1 MPYNIIILIAI
12 SAISVPMHLPKEFKG
27 IKVVKSEDG
36 IKVAERINHIVFL
49 GEVLLPNELVSLSR
63 KKPCQAIHIK
73 VHQMTR

>member
-1 MPYNIIILIAI
+1 M
-12 SAISVPMHLPKEFKG
+12 PMHPPKKFKG

-36 IKVAERINHIVFL
+36 IEVTEGVDDVVFL
-49 GEVLLPNELVSLSR
+49 GEVLMPNELVSLSL